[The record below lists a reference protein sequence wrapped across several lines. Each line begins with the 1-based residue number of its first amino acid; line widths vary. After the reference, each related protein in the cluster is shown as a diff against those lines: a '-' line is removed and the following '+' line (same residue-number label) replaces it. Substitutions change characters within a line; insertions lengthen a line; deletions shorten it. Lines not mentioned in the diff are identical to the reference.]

1 MGIMTVI
8 NTNIGAVEAA
18 NASNSAA
25 AMTAQS
31 MQRLSTGLQ
40 INSAADNAAGLAIV
54 NTMTSQIDGM
64 QQAVSNANDGVS
76 LAQTAGGA
84 LSEVTN
90 MLQRIRQLAVQSS
103 SGTYQASDRTSMQT
117 EVSNLT
123 QQISGILNSTTFNG
137 VNVFNTTSG
146 APAAN
151 GSQDKTFTIQ
161 TGANNGENVVI
172 DSPAFNGSQLY
183 GTDSGGNGLTAF
195 NTGSGGTPALDVSSQ
210 TVAATTITNVD
221 AVIAEVNANQ
231 SSLGAAQNRLSSV
244 VDNVNT
250 NITNLSA
257 ARSRIQDTNYST
269 ETTNL
274 AKAQILSQASTAMIA
289 QANQS
294 QQNVLSL
301 LKQ

>member
-1 MGIMTVI
+1 MTVI
-8 NTNIGAVEAA
+8 NTNISAVEAA

-25 AMTAQS
+25 AMTSQS
-31 MQRLSTGLQ
+31 MERLSTGLQ

-64 QQAVSNANDGVS
+64 QQAVANANDGVS

-84 LSEVTN
+84 LTEVTN
-90 MLQRIRQLAVQSS
+90 MLQRIRELAVQSS
-103 SGTYQASDRTSMQT
+103 SGTYEASDRASMQT

-123 QQISGILNSTTFNG
+123 QQISGILNTTTFNG
-137 VNVFNTTSG
+137 VNVFNVTSG
-146 APAAN
+146 APASD
-151 GSQDKTFTIQ
+151 GSNDVKFTIQ

-172 DSPAFNGSQLY
+172 DSPAFNGSELF
-183 GTDSGGNGLTAF
+183 GTTSGTGNTSYSSASGTTA
-195 NTGSGGTPALDVSSQ
+195 AMDVSTQ
-210 TVAATTITNVD
+210 TGAATTITNVD
-221 AVIAEVNANQ
+221 AAIAEVNANQ
-231 SSLGAAQNRLSSV
+231 SSLGAAQNRLTSV
-244 VDNVNT
+244 VNNVNT

-257 ARSRIQDTNYST
+257 ARSQIQDTNYST

>member
-1 MGIMTVI
+1 MTVI
-8 NTNIGAVEAA
+8 NTNIAATQAAV
-18 NASNSAA
+18 ASNSASR
-25 AMTAQS
+25 MTSQA
-31 MQRLSTGLQ
+31 MQRLSTGMR
-40 INSAADNAAGLAIV
+40 INSAADDAAGLAIS

-64 QQAVSNANDGVS
+64 RQAVSNANDGIS

-84 LSEVTN
+84 LTEVTN

-103 SGTYQASDRTSMQT
+103 SGTYQASDRTSMQS

-123 QQISGILNSTTFNG
+123 QQISGILSTTTFNG
-137 VNVFNTTSG
+137 VNVFAITSG

-151 GSQDKTFTIQ
+151 GSQNITTTVQ

-172 DSPAFNGSQLY
+172 DSPAFNGSLLY
-183 GTDSGGNGLTAF
+183 GT
-195 NTGSGGTPALDVSSQ
+195 SGGTGLTSYSNATGVTQAMDVSNQ
-210 TVAATTITNVD
+210 TTSATTITNVD
-221 AVIAEVNANQ
+221 SIIVQVNATQ
-231 SSLGAAQNRLSSV
+231 AAMGAAQNRLTSV
-244 VDNVNT
+244 VNNLNT
-250 NITNLSA
+250 NITNLAS
-257 ARSRIQDTNYST
+257 ARSRIQDTDYST

-301 LKQ
+301 LKGG

>member
-1 MGIMTVI
+1 MTVI
-8 NTNIGAVEAA
+8 NTNIAATQAAV
-18 NASNSAA
+18 ASNSAA
-25 AMTAQS
+25 RMTSQA
-31 MQRLSTGLQ
+31 MQRLSTGMR
-40 INSAADNAAGLAIV
+40 INSAADDAAGLAIS

-64 QQAVSNANDGVS
+64 QQAVSNANDGIS

-84 LSEVTN
+84 LTEVTN

-103 SGTYQASDRTSMQT
+103 SGTYQASDRTSMQS

-123 QQISGILNSTTFNG
+123 QQISGILSSTTFNG
-137 VNVFNTTSG
+137 VNVFAITSG

-151 GSQDKTFTIQ
+151 GSQDITTTIQ

-172 DSPAFNGSQLY
+172 DSPAFNGSLLY
-183 GTDSGGNGLTAF
+183 GT
-195 NTGSGGTPALDVSSQ
+195 SGGTGLTSYSGATGVTQAMDVSNQ
-210 TVAATTITNVD
+210 TVAATTMANVD
-221 AVIAEVNANQ
+221 SIIVQVNATQ
-231 SSLGAAQNRLSSV
+231 AAMGAAQNRLTSV
-244 VDNVNT
+244 VNNLNT
-250 NITNLSA
+250 NVTNLAS
-257 ARSRIQDTNYST
+257 ARSRIQDTDYST

-301 LKQ
+301 LKG